1 MARQPSSLSVITKLG
16 KDVFKEAL
24 PEAMSELKEVSTNLK
39 SMRSRAENFEQELD
53 IEKTIA
59 TIQLKILSI
68 LYPRQ
73 AVLQVQQANNAMMD
87 AHIFEQERQKFLQEM
102 LDQPK

>member
-1 MARQPSSLSVITKLG
+1 MAKTPNSLAVVTKLG
-16 KDVFKEAL
+16 KDAFKKAL
-24 PEAMSELKEVSTNLK
+24 PEAMNELKEVSTNLRA
-39 SMRSRAENFEQELD
+39 MRAQAENFDQLLD
-53 IEKTIA
+53 VEKTIA
-59 TIQLKILSI
+59 TVNLKILSI

-73 AVLQVQQANNAMMD
+73 AVLQVQQAANGMMD